1 MAAPYQGRPDASG
14 AYRIDA
20 QRKNAM
26 ASEMVLET
34 RPWAHAAFCRP
45 AGKLLKK
52 LRQWETI
59 SGCILCCGVSK
70 FVRS

>member
-59 SGCILCCGVSK
+59 NGCILCCGVSK

>member
-26 ASEMVLET
+26 ASEMV
-34 RPWAHAAFCRP
+34 PGNASMAHAAFCRP

-59 SGCILCCGVSK
+59 RLY
-70 FVRS
+70 FVLWV